1 MPNARPTCKRA
12 TFWIGILSICLSLTS
27 FTLGHTAYVQRRQPD
42 HFPLA
47 ATILDCAGL
56 IGLVAGC
63 GLILI
68 SSFLPLRR
76 RFR

>member
-1 MPNARPTCKRA
+1 M
-12 TFWIGILSICLSLTS
+12 FWIGILAIFLALTS
-27 FTLGHTAYVQRRQPD
+27 FTLGHTAYVQRSQAD

-56 IGLVAGC
+56 IGLLAGC

-68 SSFLPLRR
+68 SSFLPHHR